1 MSYLRR
7 ILDEKQNEVAEL
19 RKQRPAQR
27 YLERQHDIPP
37 CRDFAASL
45 KRSAENLRLIA
56 EIKKASPSRGV
67 IVHDFD
73 PAAIARRYL
82 ELGASAFSV
91 LTDRLFFQGSN
102 DYLQTVKREFP
113 LPVLRKDFI
122 IDEHQIYESRLI
134 GADAILL
141 IVAALDPSQLR
152 DYLQLAGEVG
162 LAVLVEVHD
171 RQELDTAAEA
181 GARIIGVNN
190 RNLRD
195 FSVSI
200 DTGIDLRPH
209 FPDGVIAVAE
219 SGLKSASDIARIR
232 AASFDAVLIG
242 EGLHVSRELHDLTWQ
257 KP

>member
-1 MSYLRR
+1 MTYLQK
-7 ILDEKQNEVAEL
+7 ILDEKRIEVVEL
-19 RKQRPAQR
+19 KKVCPEQR
-27 YLERQHDIPP
+27 YQDQKKDLLP
-37 CRDFAASL
+37 CRDFAGNL
-45 KRSAENLRLIA
+45 KRSGENLRLIA

-73 PAAIARRYL
+73 PAAIASRYL

-91 LTDRLFFQGSN
+91 LTDRRFFQGSN
-102 DYLQTVKREFP
+102 SYLETLRRNFP

-122 IDEHQIYESRLI
+122 IDELQVFESRLI

-152 DYLQLAGEVG
+152 DYLQLAAEVG

-171 RQELDTAAEA
+171 RHELDTAIEAE
-181 GARIIGVNN
+181 ARIIGVNN

-200 DTGIDLRPH
+200 QTSIDLRPH
-209 FPDGVIAVAE
+209 FPEGVIAVAE
-219 SGLKSASDIARIR
+219 SGLKSADDIERIR

-242 EGLHVSRELHDLTWQ
+242 EGLHVSPELHTVTWQ

>member
-19 RKQRPAQR
+19 RKQRPVQR

-37 CRDFAASL
+37 GRDFAGSL

-171 RQELDTAAEA
+171 RRELDTAAEA

-200 DTGIDLRPH
+200 DTGIELRPH
-209 FPDGVIAVAE
+209 FPESVIAVAE
-219 SGLKSASDIARIR
+219 SGLKSAGDIARIR
-232 AASFDAVLIG
+232 SASFDAVLIG